1 MKKFN
6 RNVLLALLALVV
18 IGFSSCNPKDEFTR
32 EKVDFQSLSL
42 EPESYWNG
50 SDGTGEMVFKKAN
63 FNNNFNTQYF
73 SWSGFSFSNVTDT
86 NTPGYG
92 NQYSAYL
99 NDGANASNK
108 YAVAYVTGDDAA
120 ISFSSQVNLVSAS
133 ITNSTYA
140 YHTLINGDDYSRPFA
155 QDDWFLLTIKGFNS
169 ADEQVGEV
177 EFYLADY
184 RSQPHKV
191 VVNWTDVDLSTLV
204 GVTRVVFY
212 LPSTDSF
219 GEWMNTPA
227 YFCLDNLVY
236 EYLK

>member
-6 RNVLLALLALVV
+6 RNILLALLALVV
-18 IGFSSCNPKDEFTR
+18 VSLASCNPEDEFTR
-32 EKVDFQSLSL
+32 ERIDFQSLAL
-42 EPESYWNG
+42 EPETYWNG
-50 SDGTGEMVFKKAN
+50 SDGSGEMVCKKAT
-63 FNNNFNTQYF
+63 FNNNFNSQYF
-73 SWSGFSFSNVTDT
+73 SWSGFAFSNVIDT

-99 NDGANASNK
+99 DEGADASNK

-120 ISFSSQVNLVSAS
+120 VTFSSQVNLVSVS

-140 YHTLINGDDYSRPFA
+140 YYALINGDDYSRPFA
-155 QDDWFLLTIKGFNS
+155 QDDWFLLTVKGFNS

-184 RSQPHKV
+184 RTLPHYV
-191 VVNWTDVDLSTLV
+191 VANWTEVDLSSLV
-204 GVTRVVFY
+204 GVSKVVFY
-212 LPSTDSF
+212 LSSTDSY

-227 YFCLDNLVY
+227 YFCMDNLVY

>member
-6 RNVLLALLALVV
+6 SNVLLALVALVV
-18 IGFSSCNPKDEFTR
+18 IGFSSCNPDDELVR
-32 EKVDFQSLSL
+32 EKVDFQSLAL

-50 SDGTGEMVFKKAN
+50 SDGSGEMVFKKAS
-63 FNNNFNTQYF
+63 FNNNFNSQYF

-99 NDGANASNK
+99 NEGADALNK

-120 ISFSSQVNLVSAS
+120 ITFSSQVNLVSAS

-155 QDDWFLLTIKGFNS
+155 QDDWFLLTVKGFNGN
-169 ADEQVGEV
+169 DEQVAVV

-184 RSQPHKV
+184 RTIPYKV
-191 VVNWTDVDLSTLV
+191 VANWTDVDLSSLV
-204 GVTRVVFY
+204 GVSRVVFY
-212 LPSTDSF
+212 LSSTDSF

-227 YFCLDNLVY
+227 YFCMDNLVY
-236 EYLK
+236 EYLP